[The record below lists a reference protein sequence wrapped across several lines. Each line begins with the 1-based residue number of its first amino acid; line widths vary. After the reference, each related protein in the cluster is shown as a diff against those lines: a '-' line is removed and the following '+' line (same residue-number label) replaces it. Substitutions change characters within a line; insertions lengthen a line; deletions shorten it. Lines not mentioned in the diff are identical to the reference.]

1 MSERS
6 TNVTSKDVGSIED
19 IRARVAQPVTEI
31 VDNPREY
38 YRVQQILR
46 DRSDLLVHLDQ
57 LTAILDRN
65 PVMLNGKHM
74 GGSNVCTTCEAH
86 CVTAED
92 DRKEIARLQS
102 ALRIASE
109 ELTQYVDFQQK
120 SGYFEY
126 AAESQK
132 RLDAVNAALSGDSH
146 CAHETN
152 CNAGGR
158 ISSEDSTRPESS
170 GPPALL
176 VERLRTAL
184 EKISKCDSCYDISC
198 DTVYPSVEHRMKAEA
213 LAALNGKRPSSEKAE
228 ACQHDLLLPDP
239 TVDVDSDGMG
249 GSCRVCKQT
258 WSFRRAKKASTDP
271 NPLDP
276 TNKHFRKCLKGHV
289 SYSTLFPECPSCKV
303 ERERA
308 ENGE

>member
-1 MSERS
+1 MNDKPPGSF
-6 TNVTSKDVGSIED
+6 TSKDVGSIED

-146 CAHETN
+146 CAHETK
-152 CNAGGR
+152 
-158 ISSEDSTRPESS
+158 EDSDAEVFTRAVVAGVARWEFFS
-170 GPPALL
+170 GSDDQGEVCIGGLRYSCRLDCGVPVLGKLL
-176 VERLRTAL
+176 REAL
-184 EKISKCDSCYDISC
+184 EKHTCWKS
-198 DTVYPSVEHRMKAEA
+198 P
-213 LAALNGKRPSSEKAE
+213 LNG
-228 ACQHDLLLPDP
+228 
-239 TVDVDSDGMG
+239 
-249 GSCRVCKQT
+249 
-258 WSFRRAKKASTDP
+258 
-271 NPLDP
+271 
-276 TNKHFRKCLKGHV
+276 
-289 SYSTLFPECPSCKV
+289 
-303 ERERA
+303 
-308 ENGE
+308 